1 MWYQNNIT
9 MIILFFLICI
19 NQIVNQKIE
28 KTYQRV
34 QGVQSFS
41 ITNLTKDG
49 FPMRSKIAISLTY
62 YDGEIPIFL
71 LCSNKPNANVT
82 MEYDS
87 ITKEQCTYDA
97 NAYEDNS
104 KKQVVSLQDRLEMK
118 KYHSNFNIYEFKG
131 KGLFIGAIS
140 KLQSSYKIQAEI
152 IPLSAC
158 AKDCRYGG
166 SCFQGVC
173 QCMKGSFGD
182 DCSIQGLDILQQTT
196 LSSNYLYYLDIEQ
209 LTGATFLRVLSSS
222 INLRSQCYADKP
234 QINHGIS
241 ILTNLIQID
250 NDRIQNCK
258 DVTFLVSDQM
268 KVQQTP
274 YYLFKLS
281 DECQV
286 EIIDINDEKVGAS
299 TILFILFIPLPIVLI
314 LITICCCYKLFK
326 SKANQQHNLQ
336 TEPNPTTYVD
346 LYIPT
351 QKFQE
356 IKDTDVHSIN
366 LDYQYCSICLEK
378 FDLQNN
384 VKITYCKHL
393 YHSNCLQLWIEKLK
407 VCPLCRAPLDEQ
419 TIISMQTQK
428 SMSLIDQITSKSTN
442 KLKPSQ
448 ASLSFLNNHNMT
460 RFQNNNCQRSL
471 IYLDQ

>member
-1 MWYQNNIT
+1 

-19 NQIVNQKIE
+19 KQIVNQKIE

-49 FPMRSKIAISLTY
+49 FPMRSKITISLTY
-62 YDGEIPIFL
+62 FDGEIPILL
-71 LCSNKPNANVT
+71 LCPNKPNATVS

-104 KKQVVSLQDRLEMK
+104 KKQVVSLQDRLEMN
-118 KYHSNFNIYEFKG
+118 KYHSNFNIYEFKER
-131 KGLFIGAIS
+131 GLFIGALS
-140 KLQSSYKIQAEI
+140 KLQSSFKIHAEI
-152 IPLSAC
+152 IPLSGC

-173 QCMKGSFGD
+173 QCTKGSFGD

-196 LSSNYLYYLDIEQ
+196 LSSDYLYYLDIEQ
-209 LTGATFLRVLSSS
+209 LTGTTFLRVLSSS
-222 INLRSQCYADKP
+222 ITLRSQCYAENP
-234 QINHGIS
+234 QINHGTQV
-241 ILTNLIQID
+241 LTNLIQID
-250 NDRIQNCK
+250 HNRIQDCK

-268 KVQQTP
+268 QVQQTP
-274 YYLFKLS
+274 YYLFKLPNQS
-281 DECQV
+281 LV
-286 EIIDINDEKVGAS
+286 EIIEINDEKVSIS
-299 TILFILFIPLPIVLI
+299 TILFILFIPLSII
-314 LITICCCYKLFK
+314 FITFMICCCYKLFK
-326 SKANQQHNLQ
+326 NKAFQQQNLQ

-351 QKFQE
+351 YKFQE
-356 IKDTDVHSIN
+356 IKDTDVHTIS

-393 YHSNCLQLWIEKLK
+393 YHSKCLQLWIEKIK

-428 SMSLIDQITSKSTN
+428 SMSIIDQITNKSTN

-448 ASLSFLNNHNMT
+448 ASLSFLHNHNMT
-460 RFQNNNCQRSL
+460 RFQNTNYQRSL
-471 IYLDQ
+471 ACIDQ